1 MKEGMQR
8 WLVSSFIIADELPVP
23 GVREILRQHWIL
35 AGGQSTADRFDSPL
49 SGLISLPHPSTARA
63 SPAQR
68 QRESPQVLA
77 RAKSRFFR
85 KSLLESGRMRQE

>member
-49 SGLISLPHPSTARA
+49 SGLTSLATSFHCQNQPSPET
-63 SPAQR
+63 
-68 QRESPQVLA
+68 ESEPTGLGQS
-77 RAKSRFFR
+77 KEQIF
-85 KSLLESGRMRQE
+85 